1 MTKSRHYPRLTAIKI
16 FLFVVL
22 LQAYPSMA
30 DSLPNIIIILT
41 DDQGY
46 ADLSV
51 SEYSENYVNTPNIDK
66 LVRSGVFF
74 SDAYTSGNVCSPTRA
89 GLMTGRY
96 QQRMGIYTA
105 QEGGKGVPLNEKMI
119 PQYLKQLGYVSGA
132 FGKWHMGI
140 SSIYNPIN
148 RGFDEFYGFLGK
160 GGHDYFCLHKS
171 CYGEKFL
178 HPMFR
183 NLSTINDKGYLTD
196 RIGEEAVSFIT
207 NHKDKPFFAYIAFNA
222 LHAPAQAP
230 KKDIAVFKTGDKKRD
245 ILMGMLNRLDIA
257 IGNIV
262 GTIDALNLR
271 ENTLIFFLTDNG
283 GSRKMRADNAPLRG
297 FKQSNYEGGIRVPF
311 SISWPKRVPIETVV
325 ASPVI
330 SLDVLTTILSALN
343 IEQERTWN
351 LDGRDLLAVI
361 DNRAQHDF
369 LAWNSGNGSW
379 AIRQDKWK
387 LGYVENNLV
396 LFDVLADKQENASL
410 LEENV
415 DIADKMYKTYI
426 NWLSEMKAPTLKST
440 IVKPAC
446 SESRK
451 SCEKVFE
458 ALKNHSLTNQTG
470 AN

>member
-1 MTKSRHYPRLTAIKI
+1 
-16 FLFVVL
+16 
-22 LQAYPSMA
+22 
-30 DSLPNIIIILT
+30 
-41 DDQGY
+41 
-46 ADLSV
+46 
-51 SEYSENYVNTPNIDK
+51 
-66 LVRSGVFF
+66 
-74 SDAYTSGNVCSPTRA
+74 
-89 GLMTGRY
+89 
-96 QQRMGIYTA
+96 
-105 QEGGKGVPLNEKMI
+105 
-119 PQYLKQLGYVSGA
+119 
-132 FGKWHMGI
+132 
-140 SSIYNPIN
+140 
-148 RGFDEFYGFLGK
+148 
-160 GGHDYFCLHKS
+160 
-171 CYGEKFL
+171 
-178 HPMFR
+178 MFR